1 MFSWQHKTLL
11 FEESSFNTCP
21 NLQSRLTKDGIWV
34 QGEFDSVIIT
44 RSKKD
49 GLSIKI
55 GNEVFEGSSK
65 LSEEKLDEIL
75 SELKALGTRFGFLE
89 DDLTEIKSHIDLL
102 DARISALQTAGVNNQ
117 QAADKS
123 QRLAEFREASSRW

>member
-1 MFSWQHKTLL
+1 MYEPPL
-11 FEESSFNTCP
+11 
-21 NLQSRLTKDGIWV
+21 
-34 QGEFDSVIIT
+34 
-44 RSKKD
+44 
-49 GLSIKI
+49 
-55 GNEVFEGSSK
+55 
-65 LSEEKLDEIL
+65 EEKLDEIL